1 MEEWVKIPTYSN
13 YEITKCGKVRSIKNG
28 TIKQLNGSTNNKGYL
43 NFRLTENG
51 VTKTITIARLLLM
64 SFGRLPE
71 LNEVCD
77 HIDRN
82 KSNNRLD
89 NLRWVSQSVNNSNR
103 TSKKKYTGV
112 YYKKNLL
119 KNGTEK
125 IYYQAKI
132 SIKGKTVSIGYYK
145 SDYEAHLAYVNKFQ
159 EIYKVSYKLTEY
171 ASLS

>member
-28 TIKQLNGSTNNKGYL
+28 INKELNGRIHKGYKVFTL
-43 NFRLTENG
+43 RQNG
-51 VTKTITIARLLLM
+51 LTKTATIARLLLM
-64 SFGRLPE
+64 SFDRLPE

-82 KSNNRLD
+82 KSNDMLD
-89 NLRWVSQSVNNSNR
+89 NLRWVSQSVNNANR
-103 TSKKKYTGV
+103 TSKKKYLGV
-112 YYKKNLL
+112 YYKKHIL
-119 KNGTEK
+119 KNGDEK

-132 SIKGKTVSIGYYK
+132 KMNGKCVSIGYYK
-145 SDYEAHLAYVNKFQ
+145 SDYEAHLAYVNKFE
-159 EIYKVSYKLTEY
+159 EIYKVSYKLNEY